1 MLHHLHISNYALIDQ
16 LDISF
21 EQGFSVIT
29 GETGAGKS
37 IILGALGLLL
47 GQRAD
52 TRAIL
57 SGANKC
63 IVEAVF
69 RIDDLSLAS
78 LFAEAEIE
86 YDENECILRREL
98 TATGKSRAFV
108 NDELVSLQT
117 LKSIA
122 SALIDIHS
130 QHQNL
135 LLSREDFLLETLD
148 QMSKDSENILT
159 VYQATYS
166 AWKQSE
172 QELERLLQ
180 QAEKDN
186 SNIDFL
192 QYQIQQLDEANL
204 VEGEQEMLEAESEQ
218 LEHAEEIKQALY
230 TAAEKLSS
238 EESGDLIQN
247 LRISSHALDGI
258 SSVFP
263 DATNLAERLE
273 SARVEIQ
280 DIVDELNHTL
290 MNVEFD
296 PDRFQFVTDR
306 LDLIYTLQKKHHA
319 EDIAAL
325 LKLSAEYHTQLETIE
340 NIDEHISQQKDLA
353 SRLYIRL
360 LEEGKQLRLLRETA
374 SRELEKQLTEIL
386 QELGMPHVRLQLAF
400 TETATPTSNGLDKIT
415 FLFSANKNAPL
426 QDAAQIASGGEVAR
440 LMLALKATLSQK
452 LQSPTIIFDEI
463 DTGVSGTMAER
474 MANIMKK
481 MATACQVI
489 TITHLP
495 QIAATGATHYR
506 VYKADTLH
514 HTRTHIEQLT
524 LEERI
529 EEIANMLSGE
539 KLTNAAIN
547 NAKSLLKLT

>member
-1 MLHHLHISNYALIDQ
+1 M
-16 LDISF
+16 
-21 EQGFSVIT
+21 
-29 GETGAGKS
+29 
-37 IILGALGLLL
+37 
-47 GQRAD
+47 
-52 TRAIL
+52 
-57 SGANKC
+57 
-63 IVEAVF
+63 
-69 RIDDLSLAS
+69 
-78 LFAEAEIE
+78 
-86 YDENECILRREL
+86 
-98 TATGKSRAFV
+98 
-108 NDELVSLQT
+108 
-117 LKSIA
+117 
-122 SALIDIHS
+122 DIHS

-148 QMSKDSENILT
+148 QMSKDSENVLT
-159 VYQATYS
+159 VYQTTYS

-204 VEGEQEMLEAESEQ
+204 VDGEQEMLEAESEQ

-340 NIDEHISQQKDLA
+340 NIDEHISQQKDLV

-386 QELGMPHVRLQLAF
+386 KELGMPHVRLQLAF

-415 FLFSANKNAPL
+415 FLFSANKNATL